1 MTPGPQVSVV
11 VRGGDSPALLVTC
24 LEHLGALR
32 TAPHEIILV
41 DPGTD
46 ESTRHL
52 VAEKFPDVVHLRP
65 PRRPGRAQTPWQ
77 AGLSHASGD
86 VVAFL
91 DGDTRVDELWLDA
104 LTTPYADPA
113 VSAVGGRVVSAS
125 PASRAPHDVHA
136 ARADGEALAAHE
148 ATTGLASIGRVLPS
162 GELTSFFGAD
172 PGRPVE
178 VDHLPTAN
186 LSFRTA
192 ALASVGGFRAP
203 GPGTTDHDATDAALR
218 LSAAGHRLV
227 FTPQAI
233 TRRDTAAEA
242 PGRTDLRHLF
252 GTRRDH
258 LILLTGAYG
267 WRHPLVRRYP
277 ATTLR
282 DQHRHLRAAY
292 RLLRA
297 RPDDH
302 GSRPPLHRR
311 ATWPV
316 IFTRS
321 VAELAGLAAG
331 TLAALQLRSGHGSG
345 HRSGHGSRHGSRHGS
360 GHRPVAT
367 DPGS

>member
-1 MTPGPQVSVV
+1 MTPGPQISVV

-77 AGLSHASGD
+77 AGLSYASGD

-125 PASRAPHDVHA
+125 PASRAPH
-136 ARADGEALAAHE
+136 E
-148 ATTGLASIGRVLPS
+148 ATTGLASIGRVLPC

-178 VDHLPTAN
+178 VDHLPMAN

-192 ALASVGGFRAP
+192 ALASVGGFRAR

-227 FTPQAI
+227 FTPLAI

-252 GTRRDH
+252 GARRDH

-302 GSRPPLHRR
+302 GSLPPLHRR

-331 TLAALQLRSGHGSG
+331 SLAAMQLRSGHGSG
-345 HRSGHGSRHGSRHGS
+345 HGS
-360 GHRPVAT
+360 GRRPVAT
-367 DPGS
+367 DPRS

>member
-136 ARADGEALAAHE
+136 AREDHE

-172 PGRPVE
+172 PGRPVK

-331 TLAALQLRSGHGSG
+331 TLAALQLGSG
-345 HRSGHGSRHGSRHGS
+345 HGS